1 MSIWGNEWWST
12 YGLWYSHMHT
22 PKGYFE
28 QKKWENKGIFLGPE
42 VYEAFYDL
50 AVGIHVNCETEFGQ
64 HIDHLFG
71 PLAFC

>member
-1 MSIWGNEWWST
+1 MVLSHAHT
-12 YGLWYSHMHT
+12 KRVLWA
-22 PKGYFE
+22 
-28 QKKWENKGIFLGPE
+28 KKWENKGIFFGPE

>member
-1 MSIWGNEWWST
+1 
-12 YGLWYSHMHT
+12 MHT

-28 QKKWENKGIFLGPE
+28 QRNEKMRVFFFGPE

-71 PLAFC
+71 PLPFC

>member
-1 MSIWGNEWWST
+1 
-12 YGLWYSHMHT
+12 MHT

-28 QKKWENKGIFLGPE
+28 QRNEKIIIFFGPE

-50 AVGIHVNCETEFGQ
+50 AVGIHVNSETEFVQ
-64 HIDHLFG
+64 HIDRLFG